1 MNNTVSEAQQ
11 RWLKRVQTTSVALRR
26 EEATAGV
33 GSSLSYASISAR
45 AIASAASR
53 CC

>member
-11 RWLKRVQTTSVALRR
+11 RWLEWVQTTSVALQR

-33 GSSLSYASISAR
+33 GGLHSYASISAR